1 MLLGL
6 VIGGNTIQYLKRKEA
21 ELTKIRQE
29 QELLKTESQQLQ
41 EQKNLLEKQK
51 VELEEIKKQLEKKLE
66 AKAQVRVASA
76 NSGACVDAM
85 KKVFPEHLWS
95 VGAAIMRAESGQR
108 PNAIGGPN
116 RNGTYDYGCW
126 QINNTEKALDPD
138 EGTKIAWYK
147 YQHSGWNPWTVY
159 KTGAYRRFL

>member
-1 MLLGL
+1 MLT
-6 VIGGNTIQYLKRKEA
+6 VAIGGTLVDYNRKKEA

-29 QELLKTESQQLQ
+29 QQQLL
-41 EQKNLLEKQK
+41 EEKNLLEKQK
-51 VELEEIKKQLEKKLE
+51 VELEETKKQLEKKLE
-66 AKAQVRVASA
+66 AKAQLRTNVQVRVASA

-95 VGAAIMRAESGQR
+95 VGAAIMRAESGAR

-126 QINNTEKALDPD
+126 QINDTKRALDPD
-138 EGTKIAWYK
+138 TGTKIAWYK
-147 YQHSGWNPWTVY
+147 YQHSGWQPWTVY